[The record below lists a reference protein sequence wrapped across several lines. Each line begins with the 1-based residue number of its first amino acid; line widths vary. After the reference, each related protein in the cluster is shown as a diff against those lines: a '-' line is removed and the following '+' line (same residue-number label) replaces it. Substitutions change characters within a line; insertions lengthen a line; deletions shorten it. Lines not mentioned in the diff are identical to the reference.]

1 MLSLLEINVN
11 YGTFVLLELLSVVP
25 VIYTRTASL

>member
-1 MLSLLEINVN
+1 MLSLLEVNVN
-11 YGTFVLLELLSVVP
+11 YGTFVLLELLSVVR